1 MLQLE
6 SSYQKTSASSENK
19 KHFSSQEPAVI
30 KTKVRDFGTP
40 DSRSERHRNLDV
52 FMKNESPDRAAGMTF
67 EKEMS
72 QTEAIGALQD
82 AVDKVELHERTDQE

>member
-1 MLQLE
+1 M
-6 SSYQKTSASSENK
+6 
-19 KHFSSQEPAVI
+19 I

-52 FMKNESPDRAAGMTF
+52 LMKNESPDRAAGMMF

-72 QTEAIGALQD
+72 QTEANGALQD

>member
-19 KHFSSQEPAVI
+19 KHFSSQKPALI

-52 FMKNESPDRAAGMTF
+52 LMKNESPVRAAGIMH

-72 QTEAIGALQD
+72 LTEANGAFQD
-82 AVDKVELHERTDQE
+82 AEDKVDFHERTDNE

>member
-1 MLQLE
+1 M
-6 SSYQKTSASSENK
+6 
-19 KHFSSQEPAVI
+19 I

-52 FMKNESPDRAAGMTF
+52 LMKNESPDRAAGIIL

-72 QTEAIGALQD
+72 LTDANGAFQD
-82 AVDKVELHERTDQE
+82 AVDKVDFHERTDHE